1 MIGALLGFLLTVA
14 LSAFVAAAPNPSA
27 YTRTAGAGGVTV
39 KVVYA
44 PPEYFQVA
52 KDLEGARRWRPAE
65 QVVFLV
71 TLDTHAGD
79 LMAFDLARNIR
90 LRVRG
95 TGGATNEYTPGKW
108 EATSD
113 GSHHRA
119 GALIFPATVSGV
131 KSLGPGVTAITLV
144 ISNLAGVPAR
154 SFEWVLPVR

>member
-14 LSAFVAAAPNPSA
+14 LSAFVAAAPDPSA
-27 YTRTAGAGGVTV
+27 YTRTAGVGGVTV

-44 PPEYFQVA
+44 PPEYFQAA

-95 TGGATNEYTPGKW
+95 PSVCTMAPQSPKRKVSPYPFPP
-108 EATSD
+108 
-113 GSHHRA
+113 RA
-119 GALIFPATVSGV
+119 GALIFPA
-131 KSLGPGVTAITLV
+131 
-144 ISNLAGVPAR
+144 
-154 SFEWVLPVR
+154 

>member
-1 MIGALLGFLLTVA
+1 MDVDERK
-14 LSAFVAAAPNPSA
+14 AAGSSEYRGQTYYFCSP
-27 YTRTAGAGGVTV
+27 GCGGVTV

-44 PPEYFQVA
+44 PREYFQAA
-52 KDLEGARRWRPAE
+52 KDLEGARRWRPEE

-113 GSHHRA
+113 SSHHRA
-119 GALIFPATVSGV
+119 GALIFPATVSGGTIV
-131 KSLGPGVTAITLV
+131 GLGGA
-144 ISNLAGVPAR
+144 A
-154 SFEWVLPVR
+154 

>member
-14 LSAFVAAAPNPSA
+14 LSAFVAAAPDPSA

-44 PPEYFQVA
+44 PPEYFQAA

-95 TGGATNEYTPGKW
+95 PAARQMSTRQGSGKPRAMAAT
-108 EATSD
+108 
-113 GSHHRA
+113 
-119 GALIFPATVSGV
+119 
-131 KSLGPGVTAITLV
+131 TA
-144 ISNLAGVPAR
+144 R
-154 SFEWVLPVR
+154 VR

>member
-14 LSAFVAAAPNPSA
+14 LSAFVAAAPDPSA

-44 PPEYFQVA
+44 PPEYFQAA

-113 GSHHRA
+113 GSHHPRRRP
-119 GALIFPATVSGV
+119 GALLRVGAAGPLTRGPTETEGISTDPAGRYSG
-131 KSLGPGVTAITLV
+131 GPR
-144 ISNLAGVPAR
+144 SAR
-154 SFEWVLPVR
+154 WGR